1 MLIAERPSLARKAWK
16 TSEPYGRS
24 HSRPGPCSFSTIRT
38 SLVAED
44 ELQEEDHVGKHS
56 FMPKATLHW

>member
-1 MLIAERPSLARKAWK
+1 MGEAIP
-16 TSEPYGRS
+16 G
-24 HSRPGPCSFSTIRT
+24 PGPCSFSTIRT
-38 SLVAED
+38 SLVAEV